1 MNDRA
6 EVRSR
11 ALRVAEKIAR
21 LFLEEYSSG
30 EYADELSTDRV
41 TFFYYNTD
49 FEAGLN
55 NALFWEL
62 KRLDLWQRISN
73 KDWDDAVKLS
83 METAYKEYVSSQ
95 ESQDNDSPYSVDI
108 N

>member
-1 MNDRA
+1 MNDES

-11 ALRVAEKIAR
+11 TLKVAEKVAMS
-21 LFLEEYSSG
+21 FLGEYCSG
-30 EYADELSTDRV
+30 PYADELSTDRV

-95 ESQDNDSPYSVDI
+95 GNDSTYSVDI

>member
-1 MNDRA
+1 MNDKS
-6 EVRSR
+6 EVRSM
-11 ALRVAEKIAR
+11 ALKVAEQIAMS
-21 LFLEEYSSG
+21 FLGEYSRG
-30 EYADELSTDRV
+30 PYAEELSTDRV
-41 TFFYYNTD
+41 IFFYYNTD

-95 ESQDNDSPYSVDI
+95 GRASTYSVDI